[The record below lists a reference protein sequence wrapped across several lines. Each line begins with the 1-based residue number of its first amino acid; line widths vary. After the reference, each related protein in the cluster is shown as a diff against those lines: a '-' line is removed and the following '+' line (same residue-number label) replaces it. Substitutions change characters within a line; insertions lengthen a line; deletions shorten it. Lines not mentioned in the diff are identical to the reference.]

1 MRAILAVLA
10 GLGFLVSGCGSGD
23 AEKKKPPPGAPAPSG
38 EAPAQQPPK
47 DDKKWSDYGPGDP
60 RGDVKAYKHAKEA
73 GKKIEDSRK
82 DVPVPAEEP
91 E

>member
-1 MRAILAVLA
+1 MRAILAILA
-10 GLGFLVSGCGSGD
+10 GLGFLVSGCGSD
-23 AEKKKPPPGAPAPSG
+23 AADKKKPPPP
-38 EAPAQQPPK
+38 PAQGSEAQPPAK
-47 DDKKWSDYGPGDP
+47 DDKKYSDYGPGDP

-73 GKKIEDSRK
+73 GKKMEDSRK

>member
-10 GLGFLVSGCGSGD
+10 VLGVLGLLLSGCGSD
-23 AEKKKPPPGAPAPSG
+23 AADKKKPPAQGS
-38 EAPAQQPPK
+38 EAQPPPAK
-47 DDKKWSDYGPGDP
+47 DESKWSDYGPGDP

-73 GKKIEDSRK
+73 GKKMEDSRK